1 MLKLK
6 PQCSCPAAARI
17 LAGPAWMATSRPP
30 WEHSWSSNVATIR
43 VWHLQVPVFS
53 QKKKAILC
61 PLFFGNNSFSTWTYR
76 SEKCEPLVKQLHT
89 IFLLEPT
96 CIRVD
101 RVTFTLNMWRIYMRL
116 LVYTG
121 KTPLYNASVKG
132 DILLHMTVYMWG
144 LRGRYF
150 LTPPSP
156 CPRMYKSAQPFWL
169 ENDELLIGR

>member
-1 MLKLK
+1 MGGRKRK
-6 PQCSCPAAARI
+6 MRTASEAAAYS
-17 LAGPAWMATSRPP
+17 L
-30 WEHSWSSNVATIR
+30 
-43 VWHLQVPVFS
+43 
-53 QKKKAILC
+53 
-61 PLFFGNNSFSTWTYR
+61 
-76 SEKCEPLVKQLHT
+76 
-89 IFLLEPT
+89 FLLEPT

-101 RVTFTLNMWRIYMRL
+101 RVTFTLNMWRTYMRL

-132 DILLHMTVYMWG
+132 DILLYMTVYMWG

-169 ENDELLIGR
+169 ENDELLLGR

>member
-1 MLKLK
+1 MVRRK
-6 PQCSCPAAARI
+6 QQTAPAGLRLI
-17 LAGPAWMATSRPP
+17 T
-30 WEHSWSSNVATIR
+30 
-43 VWHLQVPVFS
+43 
-53 QKKKAILC
+53 
-61 PLFFGNNSFSTWTYR
+61 

-150 LTPPSP
+150 LTIIIVTICLFVINYHNYYVCFTFRGPKNPTKITCGGSQTSVKNRWFCCSMDDFAHNTNGKWLPFLIVSTVQAIHCLP
-156 CPRMYKSAQPFWL
+156 CS
-169 ENDELLIGR
+169 

>member
-1 MLKLK
+1 MVRRK
-6 PQCSCPAAARI
+6 QQTAPAGLRLI
-17 LAGPAWMATSRPP
+17 T
-30 WEHSWSSNVATIR
+30 
-43 VWHLQVPVFS
+43 
-53 QKKKAILC
+53 
-61 PLFFGNNSFSTWTYR
+61 

-150 LTPPSP
+150 LTIIEYIQYTSVYYNVYTYSTY
-156 CPRMYKSAQPFWL
+156 MYHVNQSMSHVLHHSSKLDCRSRPVPDPKIQNSFFQGKTCQHINHTSCEGSWACAKAVKTSTVY
-169 ENDELLIGR
+169 

>member
-1 MLKLK
+1 MVRRK
-6 PQCSCPAAARI
+6 QQTAPAGLRLI
-17 LAGPAWMATSRPP
+17 T
-30 WEHSWSSNVATIR
+30 
-43 VWHLQVPVFS
+43 
-53 QKKKAILC
+53 
-61 PLFFGNNSFSTWTYR
+61 

-89 IFLLEPT
+89 ILLLEPT

-150 LTPPSP
+150 LTTQRPFLISNHIFCWICQYLYP
-156 CPRMYKSAQPFWL
+156 CHGFFMFFREDFGTQTMPF
-169 ENDELLIGR
+169 